1 MFRINS
7 LFSVVSKWQQRKLLL
22 KTIDQLN
29 SIENQFTGGV
39 KSFNQNVESLYDCV
53 IKLPL
58 SIQEDFRL
66 FMTQGFFLSTK
77 TSIKASE
84 CVSRY
89 LTGVFVDNT
98 LYLDELHAEK
108 AFVDWYSNAES
119 ADEFVEGMFSLL
131 YRFVVYK
138 RSINN
143 QLDINEIGMVG
154 KLSEV
159 EIDLFSSHHFKLLV
173 MDFISVY
180 KVILLSHDRRDA

>member
-119 ADEFVEGMFSLL
+119 VDEFVEGMFSLL

-138 RSINN
+138 RSIND
-143 QLDINEIGMVG
+143 QLDINEIGVVG

-159 EIDLFSSHHFKLLV
+159 EIDLFSSHYFKLLV

>member
-7 LFSVVSKWQQRKLLL
+7 LFSVVSKWQQHKLLL

-66 FMTQGFFLSTK
+66 FMTQRFFLSTK

-119 ADEFVEGMFSLL
+119 VDEFVEGMFSLL
-131 YRFVVYK
+131 YRFVIYK
-138 RSINN
+138 RSIND

-159 EIDLFSSHHFKLLV
+159 EIDLFSSHYFKLLV

-180 KVILLSHDRRDA
+180 KVILLTHDKRDA